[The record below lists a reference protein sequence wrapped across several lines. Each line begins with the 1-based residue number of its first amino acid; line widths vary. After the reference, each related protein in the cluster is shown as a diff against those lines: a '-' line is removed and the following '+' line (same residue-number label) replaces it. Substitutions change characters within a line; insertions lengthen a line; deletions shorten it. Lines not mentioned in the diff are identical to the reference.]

1 MTQDAKIPAT
11 VGALVDRGI
20 PVWIKNSERPASAGT
35 RIGPRLATVYPDRA
49 IVTVV
54 GDGLRDTPGIGKSI
68 LKALSSVNVEMIS
81 QGASR
86 VSVAIVVQNPCAEE
100 VVCRLHDE
108 FFPR

>member
-1 MTQDAKIPAT
+1 MTEDAK
-11 VGALVDRGI
+11 ALG
-20 PVWIKNSERPASAGT
+20 
-35 RIGPRLATVYPDRA
+35 
-49 IVTVV
+49 
-54 GDGLRDTPGIGKSI
+54 
-68 LKALSSVNVEMIS
+68 SVNEMIS